1 MKPFKFFGRGSSQVR
16 LKAFRLN
23 ILNDSNPLGRIPS
36 YDIPFEPFD
45 GMHEGDL
52 RGPLRNLIEGIWT
65 IQWCFSSMIIVRRD
79 GYQTIITHDTVDYE
93 NSQGGIFGLD
103 DYVMIRYNPR

>member
-1 MKPFKFFGRGSSQVR
+1 MKDFKFFKRGSTQIR
-16 LKAFRLN
+16 LKALRLN
-23 ILNDSNPLGRIPS
+23 ILDETNPLGRIPS

-65 IQWCFSSMIIVRRD
+65 IQWCFSSMIIVKRD
-79 GYQTIITHDTVDYE
+79 GYQTIITYDTVDYL
-93 NSQGGIFGLD
+93 NDQGRIFDLD